1 VTATFA
7 DVLEALERLYPL
19 VLAEPWDNVGLLVP
33 PPAGLEGRCRRVL
46 VTIDLGEE
54 VLDEACS
61 AQADMVIAYH
71 PPMFKARKRFDLALA
86 EDRVLLRAIRA
97 GIAIA
102 SPHTAVDAA
111 AAGVNDWLADALG
124 AGRRRPIVPAR
135 AAPGA
140 PMLPDVTGHGRH
152 VELDPP
158 SPFEV
163 LVTRIKQHLDL
174 RHVRVAASARH
185 EAGEPVRTAAVC
197 AGAGGSLFE
206 QVGAID
212 LLWTGEMRHHDVLA
226 RVAAGTSVVLCDHSN
241 TERGYLVR
249 MAARLAGA
257 VPELDV
263 AVSSRDREPLVIV

>member
-1 VTATFA
+1 MSPTHA
-7 DVLEALERLYPL
+7 DVLEALERLYPIA
-19 VLAEPWDNVGLLVP
+19 LAEPWDNVGLLVP
-33 PPAGLEGRCRRVL
+33 PPAGVEARCRRVL
-46 VTIDLGEE
+46 VTVDLTEE

-61 AQADMVIAYH
+61 ARVDLVVAYH
-71 PPMFKARKRFDLALA
+71 PPLFAPQKRFDLGVSR
-86 EDRVLLRAIRA
+86 DRALLRAIRA
-97 GIAIA
+97 GVAVF

-140 PMLPDVTGHGRH
+140 PMLPDVTGQGRY

-158 SPFEV
+158 SPLEV

-174 RHVRVAASARH
+174 RHVRVASSARH
-185 EAGEPVRTAAVC
+185 EAGDPVRTAAVC
-197 AGAGGSLFE
+197 AGAGGSLFQ

>member
-1 VTATFA
+1 VSATFA

-33 PPAGLEGRCRRVL
+33 PPAGVEGRCRRAV
-46 VTIDLGEE
+46 VTIDLGEQ
-54 VLDEACS
+54 VLDEAC
-61 AQADMVIAYH
+61 AMHADLVIAYH
-71 PPMFKARKRFDLALA
+71 PPLFKAQKRFDLAVPG
-86 EDRVLLRAIRA
+86 DRVILRAIRA

-124 AGRRRPIVPAR
+124 PGRRRPIVPAR

-140 PMLPDVTGHGRH
+140 PMLPDVTGQGRY
-152 VELDPP
+152 VELDPA
-158 SPFEV
+158 SLLEV

-174 RHVRVAASARH
+174 PHVRVAASDRH
-185 EAGEPVRTAAVC
+185 RRGEPVLTAAVC

-206 QVGAID
+206 QVGAVD
-212 LLWTGEMRHHDVLA
+212 LLWTGEMRHHDVVA

-257 VPELDV
+257 VPGLDV
-263 AVSSRDREPLVIV
+263 VVSGRDREPLVIV